1 MKFPGTALLIDDE
14 PHIRKF
20 VSLILK
26 KLGGSRILEASNGQE
41 GVDLYRTERPE
52 LVLLDVNM
60 PGMTGLETLRQ
71 LREINPDVV
80 AVMLTSLANRQ
91 TVDEAIE
98 LGAAHYIRKDS
109 TKEEIAAAL
118 SETIERCF
126 GDPTEEPSS

>member
-1 MKFPGTALLIDDE
+1 MKFPATALLIDDE

-20 VSLILK
+20 VALILK
-26 KLGGSRILEASNGQE
+26 KLGEFRIYEAANGQE
-41 GVDLYRTERPE
+41 GVELYRTHRPE

-71 LREINPDVV
+71 LRELNPDVV

-118 SETIERCF
+118 AETIERCF
-126 GDPTEEPSS
+126 GDPTEEPAP